1 MFRSLQQAFR
11 EAVDNFRTELH
22 RDDVPEAADRLLRA
36 MHREVATARQ
46 ELLKLESDIES
57 VLAEARREEDEARTC
72 LRREEL
78 ARRIDDDETV
88 RIARDHARH
97 HLRRQEILTRK
108 AAVLRDEL
116 ATGRSEVESMTA
128 RLEEAKLQRDSLS
141 ARAGRS
147 DAHRRFAEAEGL
159 FSNFERMSDRISTT
173 EHEAEAARSL
183 NEMELGG
190 HSSANGPSPTPSAA
204 EIEARL
210 AELKERVRGERGS

>member
-22 RDDVPEAADRLLRA
+22 RDDVPDAADRLLRA
-36 MHREVATARQ
+36 MYREVTSARQ

-57 VLAEARREEDEARTC
+57 VVAEARREENEARTC

-78 ARRIDDDETV
+78 ARRIDDEETV

-97 HLRRQEILTRK
+97 HLRRQEILVRK

-116 ATGRSEVESMTA
+116 ATGRSEVDSMTA
-128 RLEEAKLQRDSLS
+128 RLAEAKLQRDSLA

-147 DAHRRFAEAEGL
+147 DAHRRFADAEEL
-159 FSNFERMSDRISTT
+159 FSNFDRMSARVSDL
-173 EHEAEAARSL
+173 EHRAEAARSL
-183 NEMELGG
+183 DEMDLGR
-190 HSSANGPSPTPSAA
+190 HSSAGGRSPPPTAA
-204 EIEARL
+204 EIDARL
-210 AELKERVRGERGS
+210 AELKARVKTERGS